1 MERVVLGIDT
11 ATREASIALAGPS
24 VVAVKRLPEGAWH
37 ARELL
42 SAIEIMLREAGLTKG
57 DIGGIGVAAGPGS
70 FTGVRIGLATAKGL
84 GFALDIPVE
93 GMSTLEAIARA
104 VAPALGGR
112 AAVICAALG
121 AGRGEVYGALFTAGA
136 AGITRLSPDAAWR
149 PEDLAERLP
158 SGAVT
163 AGDGSPALRAAG
175 AGGADTG
182 LPPLA
187 PAIATRVRE
196 MIPAGVGYRAGGPGP
211 NYVRPADAEAARK
224 RS

>member
-11 ATREASIALAGPS
+11 ATREASIALAGPATA
-24 VVAVKRLPEGAWH
+24 AVKRLPEGAWQ

-42 SAIEIMLREAGLTKG
+42 SAIEILLREAGLAKG

-93 GMSTLEAIARA
+93 GISTLEAMARA

-136 AGITRLSPDAAWR
+136 AGIARLSPDAAWR
-149 PEDLAERLP
+149 PEELAKRLP
-158 SGAVT
+158 PGAVT
-163 AGDGSPALRAAG
+163 AGDGSTALRAAG
-175 AGGADTG
+175 VCSAS
-182 LPPLA
+182 LEVPPLA
-187 PAIATRVRE
+187 PAIAARVWE
-196 MIPAGVGYRAGGPGP
+196 LIPAGTGYRAGGPGP
-211 NYVRPADAEAARK
+211 NYVRPADAEASRK
-224 RS
+224 RP